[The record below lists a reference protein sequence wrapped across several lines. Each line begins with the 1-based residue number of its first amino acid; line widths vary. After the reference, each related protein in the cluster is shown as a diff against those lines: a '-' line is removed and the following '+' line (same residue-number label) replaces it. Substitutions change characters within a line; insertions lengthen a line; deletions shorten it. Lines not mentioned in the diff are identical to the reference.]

1 MRTHSEK
8 RDDQAY
14 IVKTFGDRMI
24 QARELCGISQQRAAE
39 LLGYANSSKLA
50 KIEAASDTNSVPLW
64 LIPKAAEIYGVSVDY
79 LFGVSD
85 DWERD
90 PIKSQERQIGQW
102 LEDRWQQVRDAQD
115 HAFKALHAKQTELS
129 EAIARTKRRA
139 KENLEQVERVRQ
151 NNRAFDDL
159 RGGAKLLRLLA
170 ETAEEAMGL
179 GYELNKLRALSE
191 AEQVIDDVLSDH
203 HHPAIDRKRPDHQSA
218 KQALDELKSNID
230 ESRASLGVE
239 RGSAF
244 EKIEKNI
251 KLA

>member
-1 MRTHSEK
+1 MRTHLEK
-8 RDDQAY
+8 RDDQAK
-14 IVKTFGDRMI
+14 IVKTLGERMI
-24 QARELCGISQQRAAE
+24 RARELCGISQQRAAE
-39 LLGYANSSKLA
+39 LLGYQNSSKLA

-85 DWERD
+85 DWDRD

-102 LEDRWQQVRDAQD
+102 LEDHWKLAQEAQD
-115 HAFKALHAKQTELS
+115 SAFKTLHTKQVELA
-129 EAIARTKRRA
+129 EAVEHTKRRA
-139 KENLEQVERVRQ
+139 KENLECVERVRQ
-151 NNRAFDDL
+151 NNKAFDGL

-203 HHPAIDRKRPDHQSA
+203 HHPAIDRKHPDHQSA
-218 KQALDELKSNID
+218 KQALDELKINID
-230 ESRASLGVE
+230 ENYVRLGVE
-239 RGSAF
+239 RCL
-244 EKIEKNI
+244 I
-251 KLA
+251 K

>member
-8 RDDQAY
+8 RDDQAQ

-64 LIPKAAEIYGVSVDY
+64 LIPKAAEIFGVSVDF

-90 PIKSQERQIGQW
+90 PIKSQERQVGKW
-102 LEDRWQQVRDAQD
+102 LEEHWQQVRGTQD
-115 HAFKALHAKQTELS
+115 QAIRALHDKQAELS
-129 EAIARTKRRA
+129 ATIERTLWRS
-139 KENLEQVERVRQ
+139 KENLECAERVRQ

-170 ETAEEAMGL
+170 ETAEDAMGL
-179 GYELNKLRALSE
+179 GFELEKLRTLAE
-191 AEQVIDDVLSDH
+191 AERVIGEVLENPR
-203 HHPAIDRKRPDHQSA
+203 HPANDWKHPEHEPAKRA
-218 KQALDELKSNID
+218 FDELKLNID
-230 ESRASLGVE
+230 ESRTRLEEQKCLNPDG
-239 RGSAF
+239 
-244 EKIEKNI
+244 
-251 KLA
+251 